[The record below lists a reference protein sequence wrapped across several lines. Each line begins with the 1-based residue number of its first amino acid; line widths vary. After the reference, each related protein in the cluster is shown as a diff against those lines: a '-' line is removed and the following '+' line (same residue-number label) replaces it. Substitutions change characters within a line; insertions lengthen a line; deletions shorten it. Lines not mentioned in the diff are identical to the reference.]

1 MNSPLNKKLAPANEI
16 RGSNLRRDGV
26 NTSVLDRLPSFLP
39 DVLGSGLELLS
50 GDLASPVSLNG
61 LQKWD
66 VSTDPYFTYLTGGA
80 LAMAA
85 TDLLHGTV
93 DTDTGVTKDSGLDH
107 FGCFVDG

>member
-1 MNSPLNKKLAPANEI
+1 M
-16 RGSNLRRDGV
+16 
-26 NTSVLDRLPSFLP
+26 SVLICI
-39 DVLGSGLELLS
+39 
-50 GDLASPVSLNG
+50 SPIYSE
-61 LQKWD
+61 Q
-66 VSTDPYFTYLTGGA
+66 STGGV